1 MARKISSKSL
11 YTLMVAKQSINLADE
26 TTLHSGSKMERFLI
40 SSLMSTE
47 ASKEGVDAFV
57 NKRKPDF
64 KKIWI
69 KK

>member
-1 MARKISSKSL
+1 
-11 YTLMVAKQSINLADE
+11 
-26 TTLHSGSKMERFLI
+26 MERFFI

-47 ASKEGVDAFV
+47 ASREGVNAFV

-69 KK
+69 KIIKNYLKKK